1 MPELVQH
8 HQMKPHE
15 LDLNRARFIDA
26 LYAASGR
33 TNGTYTNLWQ
43 EFCADLGANLRDT
56 DGRMILDDCIK
67 AIGGT
72 ESHLA
77 EKHAMACMEAIRIHL
92 MKGWE

>member
-1 MPELVQH
+1 
-8 HQMKPHE
+8 MKPHE
-15 LDLNRARFIDA
+15 LDLNRARFINA
-26 LYAASGR
+26 LYTASGR

>member
-1 MPELVQH
+1 
-8 HQMKPHE
+8 MKQHE
-15 LDLNRARFIDA
+15 LDLNRARFMDA

-33 TNGTYTNLWQ
+33 TNGLYTNLWQ

-56 DGRMILDDCIK
+56 DGRMILADCIE

-72 ESHLA
+72 KSHLA

>member
-1 MPELVQH
+1 
-8 HQMKPHE
+8 MKPHK

-33 TNGTYTNLWQ
+33 TNGTYTNLWK

>member
-1 MPELVQH
+1 
-8 HQMKPHE
+8 MKPHE

-77 EKHAMACMEAIRIHL
+77 EKQAMACMETIRIHL

>member
-1 MPELVQH
+1 
-8 HQMKPHE
+8 MKPQE
-15 LDLNRARFIDA
+15 LDLNRARFINA
-26 LYAASGR
+26 LYTASGR

>member
-1 MPELVQH
+1 
-8 HQMKPHE
+8 MKPHE
-15 LDLNRARFIDA
+15 LDLNRARFMDA

-43 EFCADLGANLRDT
+43 EFCADLGANLSDT

-77 EKHAMACMEAIRIHL
+77 EKQAMACMEAIRIHL

>member
-1 MPELVQH
+1 
-8 HQMKPHE
+8 MKQHE
-15 LDLNRARFIDA
+15 LDLNRSRFMDA

-33 TNGTYTNLWQ
+33 TNGIYTNLWQ

-56 DGRMILDDCIK
+56 DGRMILADCIK

-77 EKHAMACMEAIRIHL
+77 EKQAMACMEAIQIHL

>member
-1 MPELVQH
+1 
-8 HQMKPHE
+8 MKPHE

-26 LYAASGR
+26 LYTASGR
-33 TNGTYTNLWQ
+33 TNGTYTKLWQ

-56 DGRMILDDCIK
+56 DGRMILDDCVK

>member
-1 MPELVQH
+1 
-8 HQMKPHE
+8 MKPHE
-15 LDLNRARFIDA
+15 LDLNRTRFMDA
-26 LYAASGR
+26 LYTASGR
-33 TNGTYTNLWQ
+33 TSGTYTNLWQ

>member
-1 MPELVQH
+1 
-8 HQMKPHE
+8 MKPHE
-15 LDLNRARFIDA
+15 LDLNRAHFIDA
-26 LYAASGR
+26 LYTASGR

>member
-1 MPELVQH
+1 
-8 HQMKPHE
+8 MKPHKF
-15 LDLNRARFIDA
+15 DLNRARFIDA

>member
-1 MPELVQH
+1 
-8 HQMKPHE
+8 MKPHE
-15 LDLNRARFIDA
+15 LDQNRVRFMDA
-26 LYAASGR
+26 LYKASGR
-33 TNGTYTNLWQ
+33 TCGTYTNLWQ
-43 EFCADLGANLRDT
+43 EFCAHLGANVRDT
-56 DGRMILDDCIK
+56 DGRTILDDCIK

>member
-1 MPELVQH
+1 
-8 HQMKPHE
+8 MKQHE
-15 LDLNRARFIDA
+15 LDLNRSRFMDA

-33 TNGTYTNLWQ
+33 TNGIYTNLWQ

-56 DGRMILDDCIK
+56 DGRMILADCIK

-77 EKHAMACMEAIRIHL
+77 EKQAMACMEAIRIHL

>member
-1 MPELVQH
+1 
-8 HQMKPHE
+8 MKPHE

-26 LYAASGR
+26 LYTASGR

-92 MKGWE
+92 MKGWK